1 MNADAF
7 RHFYEYHFA
16 QNRKIWDAYIT
27 PLAPEARPLRAHFMY
42 M

>member
-16 QNRKIWDAYIT
+16 QNRKIWDAYVT
-27 PLAPEARPLRAHFMY
+27 SLPQEQSRKT
-42 M
+42 